1 MKLATSVIGIFSD
14 MAGLAD
20 DGRFRKKAEVA
31 APVVFW
37 AVRGES
43 TAGPSHF
50 ETCLSPMTFRL
61 RYVRQSR
68 LFPLFAIPG
77 KIGN

>member
-1 MKLATSVIGIFSD
+1 MQGILACIDANGACNCSGCLMRVG
-14 MAGLAD
+14 ARA
-20 DGRFRKKAEVA
+20 R
-31 APVVFW
+31 PVH
-37 AVRGES
+37 
-43 TAGPSHF
+43 PI

-68 LFPLFAIPG
+68 LFPLFAILG